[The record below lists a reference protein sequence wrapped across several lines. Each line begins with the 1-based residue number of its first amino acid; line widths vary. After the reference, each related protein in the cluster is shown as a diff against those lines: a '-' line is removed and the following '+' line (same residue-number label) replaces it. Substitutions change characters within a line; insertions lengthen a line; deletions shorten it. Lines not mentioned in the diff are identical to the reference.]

1 MRRDRKNCLQLL
13 CKALVASV
21 PPREPSDKPYLA
33 AWVGERYGLP
43 AEVRLELA
51 DIVIESLLY
60 EKTSTSSL
68 PEICAPERW
77 QEMITMRTESLLL
90 RLESVLARAAG
101 KAARGAALEHRTV
114 SHLCRHDGARRR
126 SGVVH
131 KLRP

>member
-1 MRRDRKNCLQLL
+1 MCPNLRLTRCESGASSEQPCLQLL

-60 EKTSTSSL
+60 EKTSTSRL

-90 RLESVLARAAG
+90 RLESVLARF
-101 KAARGAALEHRTV
+101 
-114 SHLCRHDGARRR
+114 RHDGARRR
-126 SGVVH
+126 SAVLQ